1 MLNLIKFI
9 DFLFYHTFQEYLSA
23 AIANSFNPQIDAN
36 LLQQVGLGPSS
47 ANGLSSLSLHTL
59 AAQLTQPYAA
69 AAAAAAALAARGP
82 NIITTNATSLP
93 YSVPIHLNQQ
103 VIEPPVI
110 TASTRTKNETKEKL
124 AKLSILGRCMS
135 QNL

>member
-1 MLNLIKFI
+1 MNVIRFI
-9 DFLFYHTFQEYLSA
+9 DFIFYHTFQEYLSA
-23 AIANSFNPQIDAN
+23 AIANSFNPQIDAS
-36 LLQQVGLGPSS
+36 LLQQVGLGTST
-47 ANGLSSLSLHTL
+47 ANGLSGLSLHTL

-82 NIITTNATSLP
+82 NIITTNATSMP
-93 YSVPIHLNQQ
+93 YSVPIPLNQQ

-124 AKLSILGRCMS
+124 AKLSILGS
-135 QNL
+135 SIS